1 MADTLSAVLK
11 IRAVEDVSLVTD
23 TGESILTRLQS
34 LMLKL
39 ERDVKD
45 CGRLI
50 NLYHSAGNAFDSFFP
65 PTGIDVS
72 FQVVGGT
79 RL

>member
-1 MADTLSAVLK
+1 MLSAVLK
-11 IRAVEDVSLVTD
+11 IRTVEDVTLVTD

-34 LMLKL
+34 LMVKL

-50 NLYHSAGNAFDSFFP
+50 SLYHSGGNAADSSFSP
-65 PTGIDVS
+65 VGIDLS
-72 FQVVGGT
+72 FQGVDGT
-79 RL
+79 RR